1 MPYWPETFAA
11 WVDVVTKI
19 LTVGFGVA
27 GGFWVLVQYVDSG
40 RLRATEALLEM
51 EAEFRTVF
59 LTFEKLEIPS
69 AYQREIAP
77 VLQSEQ
83 AGSVPSQ
90 PDLEMLI
97 AIDRALRF
105 LYLCVVLE
113 GTLKGKA
120 GDALRGA
127 YYHYIAILL
136 PEANAVRPELVSYT
150 ARYYPRLTTW
160 INLHAP
166 ELRNPV
172 APRRSGIRAW
182 PRRR

>member
-1 MPYWPETFAA
+1 MPYWPETFAT

-19 LTVGFGVA
+19 LTVVFGVA
-27 GGFWVLVQYVDSG
+27 GGFWVLIQYVDSG
-40 RLRATEALLEM
+40 RLRATEALLKM
-51 EAEFRTVF
+51 EEEFRTVF
-59 LTFEKLEIPS
+59 PTFEKLEIPS

-83 AGSVPSQ
+83 TGAAPSKA
-90 PDLEMLI
+90 DLEMLI

-136 PEANAVRPELVSYT
+136 PEANAVRPELVRYS
-150 ARYYPRLTTW
+150 ANYYPRLTAW

-166 ELRNPV
+166 ELRNP
-172 APRRSGIRAW
+172 AASRGSGITAW
-182 PRRR
+182 LRRR